1 MTRMGRAERKAGEEW
16 SYNQFAS
23 GSRIADRTWTIQF
36 GIWDRGMNNNSI
48 KAGIDDNPSSVS
60 LLYKY
65 QGYRDIMFHLLAPRY
80 RSSHLRL
87 SDGETVTL
95 PSGLSQTYHT
105 V

>member
-48 KAGIDDNPSSVS
+48 KPVLTIT
-60 LLYKY
+60 L
-65 QGYRDIMFHLLAPRY
+65 R
-80 RSSHLRL
+80 RSASYTSIRVI
-87 SDGETVTL
+87 GT
-95 PSGLSQTYHT
+95 
-105 V
+105 